1 MRKGARKRGMEGMR
15 KRKIV
20 ILADK
25 RTEGKK

>member
-1 MRKGARKRGMEGMR
+1 MNEKRSEKEREGMR